1 MRLPTREQAIALE
14 FEINELAEILYKG
27 VTIRA
32 LPANW
37 AASVDSPTFNPRNC
51 VVWGDVPGH
60 PNGYPLPL
68 TVEAAAAL
76 KRLGYKRP

>member
-1 MRLPTREQAIALE
+1 MRLPTREQAIELD
-14 FEINELAEILYKG
+14 FQIDELAEILYKG
-27 VTIRA
+27 VEVHA
-32 LPANW
+32 LSESW
-37 AASVDSPTFNPRNC
+37 AKAVDSPTFNPRNC